1 MHSARTTSSTDPYP
15 PLPPLSHAHSPMFNP
30 YNPPVLPLTTPS
42 PRQRVFSRFINGEAN
57 TKDWAPSP
65 TDKNAGIGMYGTC
78 CNELDIWES
87 NSISQQ
93 LTPHVCTVD
102 GQHRCNGTACGD
114 NSKGQRYDGVCDK
127 DGCDFNPYRMGAHS
141 FFGPSSSF
149 TLDSTKVCEYR
160 GQLI

>member
-1 MHSARTTSSTDPYP
+1 
-15 PLPPLSHAHSPMFNP
+15 
-30 YNPPVLPLTTPS
+30 
-42 PRQRVFSRFINGEAN
+42 
-57 TKDWAPSP
+57 
-65 TDKNAGIGMYGTC
+65 MYGTC

-102 GQHRCNGTACGD
+102 GQHRCNGTECGD

-149 TLDSTKVCEYR
+149 TLDSTKVSMGIRVQSPTDIDYTDTTHSDCQR
-160 GQLI
+160 PT